1 MKVVLDIQG
10 NKKIMKYI
18 VLSLI
23 IINTLIAYSCRPT
36 KKIQTAIARKDTAKT
51 VIVHDSKADSL
62 QLIRKIFN
70 QVKNRKIEFKTFS
83 AKIKVD
89 YSDKDGKGPDLTVF
103 VRMEKDSVIWLS
115 INATVFSYEAFRVLI
130 TPDSVIVLNKKDK
143 QVQFRSLSYLQELT
157 QLPFDFSTLQD
168 LIMGNPIYLDSNV
181 VSFKQSESSLLISS
195 TGKFFKHLMTLSNT
209 DFLLQHSKLDDV
221 NVTRN
226 RTCDLTYTD
235 YENKNDKLFSTGRK
249 ITVAEKSKLDIEMN
263 FKQYSFNETLSFPFA
278 IPKNYKR
285 N

>member
-1 MKVVLDIQG
+1 
-10 NKKIMKYI
+10 MKYI
-18 VLSLI
+18 LPLLMVF
-23 IINTLIAYSCRPT
+23 TLVVFSCRPT
-36 KKIQTAIARKDTAKT
+36 KKIQTAIAKKDTART
-51 VIVHDSKADSL
+51 VIVHDYKVDSIQFIHKVFSKVKE
-62 QLIRKIFN
+62 RKID
-70 QVKNRKIEFKTFS
+70 FKTFS

-103 VRMEKDSVIWLS
+103 VRMLKDSAIWIS

-157 QLPFDFSTLQD
+157 QLPFDFYTLQD
-168 LIMGNPIYLDSNV
+168 LIIGNPIYLDSNFV
-181 VSFKQSESSLLISS
+181 TFRQTESAVLLSS
-195 TGKFFKHLMTLSNT
+195 TGKSFKHLMTLSNN
-209 DFLLQHSKLDDV
+209 DFVLQHSKLDDV
-221 NVTRN
+221 NEARN

-235 YENKNDKLFSTGRK
+235 YENKDGVYFSTGRK

-263 FKQYSFNETLSFPFA
+263 FKQYSFNEILSLPFA

-285 N
+285 K